1 MKYLLTLVLLAAGC
15 MSSADKAKV
24 RAADDVLADAIPHCD
39 ATGALQIKAAKKA
52 LDSTSAVDGGK

>member
-1 MKYLLTLVLLAAGC
+1 